1 MKNNIYITLLICAL
15 GFAGCNKFD
24 DEINTDPNRPSTA
37 SGTQLIAN
45 AELSLTAVSSSPQAQ
60 FLAQYLAETQYPG
73 ASLYPDGGTSFY
85 GFYTGPL
92 MNLET
97 VLKST
102 SLSANEGLVVNQQA
116 VAKILK
122 AYYMWH
128 ITDRWGD
135 VPYSEALK
143 GVDNFSPAY
152 DTQQSIYNSLF
163 ALLDEA
169 DKQIVT
175 TNKISNDII
184 YAGDMVKWKKLG
196 NTIRLLMALRL
207 SNVDAAKGNSEFN
220 KALTAGI
227 MTSNADNLVFK
238 HLADAANQSYWYGQ
252 VDVQNREWW
261 ALTDNMVN
269 MLKPVNDPRLAVYG
283 QPTKKNGTYVGLPY
297 GTETGMNVTDFSL
310 LGDAIH
316 AQDQQVYLVTYAQTL
331 FARAEAAKL
340 GWITGGDATAKTN
353 YEAAITASVQQWTG
367 TTTGAAALIAQ
378 PGVAYNPAT
387 ALAQIGNQRWIHLF
401 MNGYEAWAEWR
412 RTGYPNNLVAP
423 KGKAIPTRNAYP
435 ANETFTNAVNYNAA
449 VTRSLGGKDDL
460 YGKVWWDK

>member
-1 MKNNIYITLLICAL
+1 MKKTYITLLICSL

-24 DEINTDPNRPSTA
+24 DEINTDPNRPSQA

-45 AELSLTAVSSSPQAQ
+45 AELSLSGLSSVPAAQ
-60 FLAQYLAETQYPG
+60 FMAQYLSETQYPVG
-73 ASLYPDGGTSFY
+73 SLYPDGGTSFY
-85 GFYTGPL
+85 GLYQGPL

-102 SLSANEGLVVNQQA
+102 TLSANEGLVVNQQA

-135 VPYSEALK
+135 VPYTEALK
-143 GVDNFSPAY
+143 GVDDFKPAY

-169 DKQIVT
+169 NAGIAT
-175 TNKISNDII
+175 GTISNDIV
-184 YAGDMVKWKKLG
+184 YGGDMTKWKKLG

-207 SNVDAAKGNSEFN
+207 SQVDAAKGNAEFN

-227 MTSNADNLVFK
+227 MTSNADNMVFK
-238 HLADAANQSYWYGQ
+238 HLADAANQSYWFGQ
-252 VDVQNREWW
+252 VVNQNREWW
-261 ALTDNMVN
+261 ALTDNLVN
-269 MLKPVNDPRLAVYG
+269 MLKPVSDPRLAVYG
-283 QPTKKNGTYVGLPY
+283 KPTKKDASFTGLRF
-297 GTETGMNVTDFSL
+297 GTEVGMNVTDFSL
-310 LGDAIH
+310 LGAAIH
-316 AQDQQVYLVTYAQTL
+316 AQAQQIHLVTYAQTL

-340 GWITGGDATAKTN
+340 GWIAGGDVTAKTN
-353 YEAAITASVQQWTG
+353 YDAAIQASVLQWTG
-367 TTTGAAALIAQ
+367 VTTGAAALITQ
-378 PGVAYNPAT
+378 PGVVYSPAT
-387 ALAQIGNQRWIHLF
+387 ALEQIGNQRYIHLF

-412 RTGYPNNLVAP
+412 RTGFPSNLITP

-435 ANETFTNAVNYNAA
+435 PNETFTNKDNYTAA
-449 VTRSLGGKDDL
+449 VTRALGGKDDL